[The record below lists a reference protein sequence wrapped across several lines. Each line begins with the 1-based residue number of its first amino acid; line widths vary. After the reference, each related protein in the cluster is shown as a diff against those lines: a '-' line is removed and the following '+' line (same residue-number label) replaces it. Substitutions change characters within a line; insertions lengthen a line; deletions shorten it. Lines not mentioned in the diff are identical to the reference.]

1 MTLGWK
7 LYQAS
12 KPGVVR
18 TGPRVSKWIGMGR
31 TEEPGKWE
39 EVGAGTH
46 GVWGR
51 KEREEKQKINLSGV
65 GCQALEE

>member
-1 MTLGWK
+1 M
-7 LYQAS
+7 
-12 KPGVVR
+12 VR

-46 GVWGR
+46 GLWGR

-65 GCQALEE
+65 VCQALEE

>member
-1 MTLGWK
+1 MTLGGSRTR
-7 LYQAS
+7 AS
-12 KPGVVR
+12 QEWLELDPESRNGLE
-18 TGPRVSKWIGMGR
+18 W
-31 TEEPGKWE
+31 EELRSRGKWE